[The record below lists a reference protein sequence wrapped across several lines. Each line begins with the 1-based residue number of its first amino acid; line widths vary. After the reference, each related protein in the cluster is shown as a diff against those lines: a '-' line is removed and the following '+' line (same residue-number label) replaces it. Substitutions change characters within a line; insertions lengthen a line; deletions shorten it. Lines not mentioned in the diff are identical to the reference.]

1 MTSFIVAF
9 IFSCA
14 SNLDNIVVG
23 IAYGIKKI
31 KLSFLSNFIIALI
44 TCLGTYLSM
53 TLGALLGHIF
63 PENVANYV
71 GAGVI
76 IILGLYFCIQNIN
89 HWFKKYHSQSL
100 ALKDTEEMMEYA
112 VQSDKDHSGD
122 MDIKETIVLAL
133 GLSFNNLGTGV
144 VASLTGVNPLL
155 TTICTFFISLIAISL
170 GFFLGHH
177 VLGRYIGK
185 YASFISGILLILLG
199 ILEFFH

>member
-23 IAYGIKKI
+23 IAYGMKKI
-31 KLSFLSNFIIALI
+31 KLSYLSNFIIAII
-44 TCLGTYLSM
+44 TCLGTYISM
-53 TLGALLGHIF
+53 IIGSLIGDIF
-63 PENVANYV
+63 PDTLANFF

-89 HWFKKYHSQSL
+89 HWFKNYHSQSL

-112 VQSDKDHSGD
+112 IKSDKDHSGD
-122 MDIKETIVLAL
+122 MNIKETIFLAL
-133 GLSFNNLGTGV
+133 GLSFNNLGTGI

-155 TTICTFFISLIAISL
+155 TTICTFFISLITISL

-177 VLGRYIGK
+177 ILGRYVGK
-185 YASFISGILLILLG
+185 YASFISGVLLILLG
-199 ILEFFH
+199 ILELFH